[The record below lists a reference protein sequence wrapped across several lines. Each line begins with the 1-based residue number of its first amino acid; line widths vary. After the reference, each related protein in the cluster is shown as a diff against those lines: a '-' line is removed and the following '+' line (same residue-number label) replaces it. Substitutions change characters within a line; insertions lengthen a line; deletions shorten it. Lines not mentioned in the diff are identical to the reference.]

1 VKYRTSSAFDRDFAG
16 LPPEHRRMFL
26 TALREHFLPA
36 IDAGAF
42 SGTPPWPRRLR
53 IHRLT
58 GSSIYSLTWNF
69 SSPDGRAT
77 FHLKRSEQGHDAE
90 PILVWR
96 RIGDHGI
103 YRNP

>member
-1 VKYRTSSAFDRDFAG
+1 MKYRTNTSFERDLAR
-16 LPPEHRRMFL
+16 LPAEHKKLFL
-26 TALREHFLPA
+26 AILRDHFLPA

-42 SGTPPWPRRLR
+42 TGSARWPARLR

-58 GSSIYSLTWNF
+58 STSIYSLTWNF

-77 FHLKRSEQGHDAE
+77 FHLDTEGAE

-96 RIGDHGI
+96 RIGDHSI
-103 YRNP
+103 YDRP